1 MTPRE
6 RPTAGTPST
15 DFLSTVASPRPA
27 PFVGRQDE
35 FNRIAHSVEEA
46 VAGHGVVVVVEG
58 EPGIGKTAL
67 LDAVRRHFR
76 SRKVKILSGRGALIE
91 NQVPFTAIA
100 SCFESKS
107 PSEDVLMDRAR
118 ALLRSEG
125 PAEGAASRE
134 FAVSEALLTVID
146 GLCARGPVALAVDD
160 LQWADA
166 ASLLVIRRLA
176 AGITQLPL
184 LMLVAVRPV
193 PRDESLAAV
202 LRELGESGATW
213 LRLNPLDEPAVA
225 ALTEDVAGAPA
236 GPGLRT
242 IVATAGGN
250 PLYVTELVAGL
261 RQAGEILLSE
271 GIAEQI
277 GTSVDG
283 EDATITLPRTLTDT
297 ILRRLDF
304 LPVAARQILS
314 MAAALGPEIEAY
326 ELSTVLGVSVLEV
339 WNAVSLALE
348 TGLLAHTEHRLG
360 FRHDLI
366 RQAFARQ
373 VPDDTRRALQARA
386 AHALIET
393 GASAE
398 NIALFLVASRT
409 TLDQPC
415 LTWLTRDADTL
426 IVRAPDLAVSLLDSA
441 LTTARLPKAARAAL
455 CLHQVRAL
463 LWSGRA
469 ARAEAA
475 ARTALAAHSLDPTAD
490 GALRWLLAQACH
502 GQGRLRDAITESR
515 NALALPSLAPQ
526 EQGQIHGFMAL
537 TYCFLEDFTAA
548 EKAAEKAISI
558 GRIHDDPVAGGFGYM
573 GLGGFRLCNGQLD
586 DALTMADKVIDAY
599 NTGVQAGKRFDQ
611 FDPYLL
617 RSHCLIELD
626 RTEDAH
632 AALDAANRF
641 CLDNH
646 GTYLAPNLLARARLM
661 YVTGDW
667 DDALAELDALHEAPD
682 TLGYDAPGQTLAA
695 IIHMRRGQIT
705 ERPTIPAQDSS
716 MGARAHSHFHPWA
729 HALIA
734 EAEEDAGA
742 SAHVLVDIICQPAP
756 VLNVFLHHAIPDAA
770 RLVYSIGDR
779 AGLEIV
785 TAKADAIAEVQSTPS
800 RRGAALLCHGLLEN
814 RPDLLAEATQQFRQA
829 GYRLLEAQTQENL
842 AVLLAADGQTGP
854 ARETME
860 AAIELYD
867 QFGAETDSARTLSR
881 LRRLGVRR
889 GTRGSRQRPKTG
901 LAALTVTEQK
911 VAKFVALGM
920 SNSDIATQMYLSRR
934 TVQTHVS
941 NILNKLDLRS
951 RIQIAISLG

>member
-1 MTPRE
+1 M
-6 RPTAGTPST
+6 AG
-15 DFLSTVASPRPA
+15 R
-27 PFVGRQDE
+27 G
-35 FNRIAHSVEEA
+35 
-46 VAGHGVVVVVEG
+46 GVIVVEG

-67 LDAVRRHFR
+67 LDAVARHCR
-76 SRKVKILSGRGALIE
+76 SRGVKVLSGRGALIG

-100 SCFESKS
+100 SCFESKN
-107 PSEDVLMDRAR
+107 PSEDLLMDRAR
-118 ALLRSEG
+118 ALLRSDG

-146 GLCARGPVALAVDD
+146 SLCARGPVALAVDD

-166 ASLLVIRRLA
+166 ASLLVVRRLA
-176 AGITQLPL
+176 AGVTQLPL
-184 LMLVAVRPV
+184 LMLVALRPV
-193 PRDESLAAV
+193 PRDESLATV

-213 LRLNPLDEPAVA
+213 LRLNPLEEPAVA
-225 ALTEDVAGAPA
+225 ALTEQVAGAPA

-277 GTSVDG
+277 STPVDG
-283 EDATITLPRTLTDT
+283 ADTTVTLPRTLTDT

-304 LPVAARQILS
+304 LPAAARQVLA
-314 MAAALGPEIEAY
+314 MAAALGTEIEAS
-326 ELSTVLGVSVLEV
+326 ELSIVLGVPVLEV

-393 GASAE
+393 GAPAE
-398 NIALFLVASRT
+398 DIALFLVASRT
-409 TLDQPC
+409 ALDQRC
-415 LTWLTRDADTL
+415 LTWLAQDADAL
-426 IVRAPDLAVSLLDSA
+426 IVRAPDLAVSLLDST
-441 LTTARLPKAARAAL
+441 LTTARLPEAAREAL

-475 ARTALAAHSLDPTAD
+475 ARTALAARILDPAAES
-490 GALRWLLAQACH
+490 ALRWLLAQACH
-502 GQGRLRDAITESR
+502 GQGHFHDAITECR
-515 NALALPSLAPQ
+515 NALALPSLTPQ

-537 TYCFLEDFTAA
+537 TFCFLEDFTAA
-548 EKAAEKAISI
+548 EKAAETAISI
-558 GRIHDDPVAGGFGYM
+558 GIIHDDPVAGGFGYM
-573 GLGGFRLCNGQLD
+573 GLGGFRLCDGHLHE
-586 DALTMADKVIDAY
+586 ALQMADKVIDAY
-599 NTGVQAGKRFDQ
+599 NTGIRAGRRFDQ

-626 RTEDAH
+626 RTEEAH
-632 AALDAANRF
+632 AALDAANHF

-646 GTYLAPNLLARARLM
+646 GTYLAANLLARARLM

-682 TLGYDAPGQTLAA
+682 ILGYDAPGQTLAA
-695 IIHMRRGQIT
+695 IIHMRRGRLT
-705 ERPTIPAQDSS
+705 EHPAIPAQDGS

-734 EAEEDAGA
+734 EADGDSGA

-756 VLNVFLHHAIPDAA
+756 VLNVSPHHAIPDAA

-779 AGLEIV
+779 DGLETV
-785 TAKADAIAEVQSTPS
+785 TAKADAIAEVGLTPS

-814 RPDLLAEATQQFRQA
+814 RPDLLVEAAQLFRRA
-829 GYRLLEAQTQENL
+829 GYRLLEAQTRENL

-860 AAIELYD
+860 AAVELYGR
-867 QFGAETDSARTLSR
+867 FGAETDSARMLSR
-881 LRRLGVRR
+881 LRSLGVRR
-889 GTRGSRQRPKTG
+889 GPRGSRQRPKTG

-911 VAKFVALGM
+911 VAKLVARGL

-941 NILNKLDLRS
+941 NILNKLGVQS